1 MKKGSIKNIVGYV
14 ISFLC
19 LILCLYITIEVIVAN
34 TSNRPP
40 SVFGVSVSYVPTE
53 SMEPTIEAG
62 DYVMFTKV
70 NFDDVKV
77 DDIVVYRA
85 SDNRFIIHRV
95 VEKTNDYLVCKGDN
109 NPIEDKEVVTPSMV
123 YGRYVTTL
131 GFMQIFTGGINK
143 NLIFFILIAIFILMM
158 IMQGVSIYIKGKT
171 DDVKKSH
178 DEEMR
183 LLREEL
189 KKEILAEELKKLKE
203 KNNEDGK

>member
-70 NFDDVKV
+70 DFNDVKV

-95 VEKTNDYLVCKGDN
+95 VEKTSDYLVCKGDN
-109 NPIEDKEVVTPSMV
+109 NPIEDKEVVTPSML

>member
-1 MKKGSIKNIVGYV
+1 MKKKVKESIGYIV
-14 ISFLC
+14 SFLC

-34 TSNRPP
+34 TNNRPP
-40 SVFGVSVSYVPTE
+40 AVFGVSVSYVPTE

-70 NFDDVKV
+70 SFDDVKV

-85 SDNRFIIHRV
+85 SDDKFIIHRV
-95 VEKTNDYLVCKGDN
+95 IEKTDEYLICKGDN
-109 NPIEDKEVVTPSMV
+109 NPLEDKEVVTSSMLF
-123 YGRYVTTL
+123 GRYVTTL

-143 NLIFFILIAIFILMM
+143 NLIFFILILIFILMM
-158 IMQGVSIYIKGKT
+158 IMQGVSIYIKSKT
-171 DDVKKSH
+171 DDVKKKH
-178 DEEMR
+178 DEEMN

-203 KNNEDGK
+203 ENEKDGK